1 MSTRQLLLEARGLWE
16 RLAREPGSFPPT
28 GGMNVIV
35 SPESGLCP
43 AGWVGVVVLG
53 GAALVTAPDES
64 TAGAVRT
71 ALAGLPPTALAD
83 AAAVRE
89 VLPVA
94 GVLGPATLA
103 YVAPEGFRPAAGPS
117 AVERLPGGR
126 PALRALEEAAGE
138 EDSAEASLEE
148 ITSDAFVVRE
158 HGRVVAAAGYRTWP
172 RRTAH
177 ISVLTA
183 PEARGRGLARTTASA
198 AVADALAAGLLPQW
212 RARPP
217 ASRRVATALGF
228 EELGAQLSLEPPPD
242 GPAPRPLATLLP

>member
-1 MSTRQLLLEARGLWE
+1 MPTHQLLLGAQALWE
-16 RLAREPGSFPPT
+16 ELARAPRSFPPPD
-28 GGMNVIV
+28 GVNVIV

-43 AGWVGVVVLG
+43 PGWVGVVVLG
-53 GAALVTAPDES
+53 GSALVTAPAES
-64 TAGAVRT
+64 TARALRT
-71 ALAGLPPTALAD
+71 ALAGLPPSALVD

-94 GVLGPATLA
+94 GMLGPAALA
-103 YVAPEGFRPAAGPS
+103 YVTPEGFRPAAGPW

-138 EDSAEASLEE
+138 EDSAEASLDE
-148 ITSDAFVVRE
+148 ITSRAFVVRE
-158 HGRVVAAAGYRTWP
+158 HGRVVAAAGYRAWS

-183 PEARGRGLARTTASA
+183 PGARGRGLARTTASA
-198 AVADALAAGLLPQW
+198 AVADALATGLLPQW

-217 ASRRVATALGF
+217 ASRRVAAALGF
-228 EELGAQLSLEPPPD
+228 EELGAQLSLEPAPD